1 MRGWLLRSR
10 LPKRVSESLSFL
22 RIIYSYTIANE
33 NGLSKQRQISI
44 SLEGGIVT
52 YKSPILLKGAH
63 DNIIVNLVDTSPL
76 KFGGSVDKAGLD
88 ELKQSGLNAKE
99 KMGSS

>member
-1 MRGWLLRSR
+1 M
-10 LPKRVSESLSFL
+10 
-22 RIIYSYTIANE
+22 IANE
-33 NGLSKQRQISI
+33 NELSKQRNISI

-76 KFGGSVDKAGLD
+76 KCGGSVDKAGLD
-88 ELKQSGLNAKE
+88 ELKQSGLNARE